1 MQSAIAA
8 LAAVL
13 IGTTAGTFSVAA
25 ADKVK
30 EFRGAWVSTVFN
42 IDWPSKPGL
51 SSAGQKAEL
60 LAILD
65 RAKELQLTAIL
76 LQVRP
81 ASDALY
87 ASKIEPWS
95 AFLAGTQGTD
105 ANYDPLAFAVREAH
119 ARGLELHAWINPF
132 RAATNTTGPFALNHI
147 TQTHPDWIRKEG
159 KLLWTDPGVPA
170 AREHVLRVVL
180 DIVHRYAV
188 DGVHID
194 DYFYPYPTKGGKD
207 FDDER
212 SWTQYGVPSGKSR
225 ADWRRD
231 NINQFIE
238 QLYTRV
244 KAERS
249 SVKVG
254 ISPFGIY
261 RPHVPATIEAGVDAY
276 ASLYCDAKLWL
287 ARGWCDYLAPQLYW
301 SIDPP
306 AQSFPV
312 LLNWWREQS
321 TMGRPIWPGLASTR
335 IGEKR
340 SAREIADQ
348 IALTRKGTTS
358 PGHIHWNMKSLMQN
372 RGGIADLLKANV
384 YGTGTASNA
393 TLKQTGVAQ

>member
-1 MQSAIAA
+1 MRALFAALIAA
-8 LAAVL
+8 SLTLAVAVPKARAD
-13 IGTTAGTFSVAA
+13 GTR
-25 ADKVK
+25 
-30 EFRGAWVSTVFN
+30 EFRGAWVSSVFN

-51 SSAGQKAEL
+51 SATTQKAEL
-60 LAILD
+60 LAILN
-65 RAKELQLTAIL
+65 RAKELNLTAIL

-87 ASKIEPWS
+87 ASRIEPWS
-95 AFLAGTQGTD
+95 AFLTGTQGE
-105 ANYDPLAFAVREAH
+105 ANGYDPLAFAVKEAH
-119 ARGLELHAWINPF
+119 ERGLELHAWINPF
-132 RAATNTTGPFALNHI
+132 RAATSATGKLAPNHI
-147 TQTHPDWIRKEG
+147 VRTNPEWIRKEG

-180 DIVHRYAV
+180 DIVRRYAV

-194 DYFYPYPTKGGKD
+194 DYFYPYPSKGGKD
-207 FDDER
+207 FDDDR
-212 SWTQYGVPSGKSR
+212 SWTQFGIATGMTR
-225 ADWRRD
+225 GDWRRD
-231 NINQFIE
+231 NINKFVE

-244 KAERS
+244 KAERA

-261 RPHVPATIEAGVDAY
+261 RPHVPSTIEAGVDAY

-287 ARGWCDYLAPQLYW
+287 ERGWCDYLAPQLYW

-321 TMGRPIWPGLASTR
+321 KMGRPVWPGIASTR

-340 SAREIADQ
+340 SAREIANQ
-348 IALTRKGTTS
+348 IALTRKGTQS

-372 RGGIADLLKANV
+372 RGGIADLLKGEV
-384 YGTGTASNA
+384 YRTASPI
-393 TLKQTGVAQ
+393 TGQIKKTSASN

>member
-1 MQSAIAA
+1 MRRAIAA
-8 LAAVL
+8 LAAL
-13 IGTTAGTFSVAA
+13 IVGLSAGTSGLAA
-25 ADKVK
+25 AGKAK

-51 SSAGQKAEL
+51 SSAAQKAEL
-60 LAILD
+60 LAIFD

-95 AFLAGTQGTD
+95 AFLTGTQGT
-105 ANYDPLAFAVREAH
+105 AAAYDPLAFAVQEAH
-119 ARGLELHAWINPF
+119 ARGIELHAWINPF
-132 RAATNTTGPFALNHI
+132 RASTTTTGPFALNHI

-212 SWTQYGVPSGKSR
+212 SWTHYGVPSGMSR

-301 SIDPP
+301 PIDPP

-340 SAREIADQ
+340 PAKEIADQ

-384 YGTGTASNA
+384 YGTGTASNVPVR
-393 TLKQTGVAQ
+393 QTGVTQ